1 MMKREFIVTTLA
13 QDRVG
18 LLSRVA
24 MVFSRRGIN
33 IESLKVAESAM
44 KGIATMSMVVF
55 TDARTI
61 KQIVKQLEKQVE
73 VLQAFSAEQPDVA
86 KQIETQLQYA

>member
-1 MMKREFIVTTLA
+1 MKREFLVTTLA

-44 KGIATMSMVVF
+44 KGIAAISMVVI

-73 VLQAFSAEQPDVA
+73 VLQAFTAEQPNLVNP
-86 KQIETQLQYA
+86 IENKLHYA

>member
-1 MMKREFIVTTLA
+1 MKREFLVTTLA

-44 KGIATMSMVVF
+44 KGIAAISMVVL

-73 VLQAFSAEQPDVA
+73 VLQAFSAAQPDIS
-86 KQIETQLQYA
+86 KQIENHIQYAS

>member
-1 MMKREFIVTTLA
+1 MKKEFLVTTLA

-33 IESLKVAESAM
+33 IESLKLAESAM
-44 KGIATMSMVVF
+44 KGIAAFSILVY
-55 TDARTI
+55 TDTRTI

-73 VLQAFSAEQPDVA
+73 VLQAFAAEQPNETNR
-86 KQIETQLQYA
+86 IENKLQYV

>member
-1 MMKREFIVTTLA
+1 MVREYLVTTLA

-44 KGIATMSMVVF
+44 KGITSLSMVVH
-55 TDARTI
+55 TDSKTI
-61 KQIVKQLEKQVE
+61 KQIIKQLEKQVE
-73 VLQAFSAEQPDVA
+73 VLQAFAAEQPNENI
-86 KQIETQLQYA
+86 QIENKLQYA

>member
-1 MMKREFIVTTLA
+1 MKREYIVTTLA

-33 IESLKVAESAM
+33 IESLKLSESAM